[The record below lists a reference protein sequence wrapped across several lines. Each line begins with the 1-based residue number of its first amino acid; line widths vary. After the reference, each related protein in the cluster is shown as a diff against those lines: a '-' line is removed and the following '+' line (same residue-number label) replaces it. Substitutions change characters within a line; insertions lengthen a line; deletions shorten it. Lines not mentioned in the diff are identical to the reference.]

1 MIDISTTEGAGHILS
16 QSEIDALEHEKLCKL
31 RCCANCE
38 YWELYGHSDDLND
51 IAISNGECHRYP
63 PQTPNVF
70 NTNRRGDNE
79 EPNITDLGVALTHGT
94 PLMAHTFSYA
104 GDWCGEFSAL
114 PELRFKDGL
123 SM

>member
-1 MIDISTTEGAGHILS
+1 MIDVSTTMGKGCAMS
-16 QSEIDALEHEKLCKL
+16 QSEANALEHEKLCDI
-31 RCCANCE
+31 RCCANCQ
-38 YWELYGHSDDLND
+38 YWEPYGHSYSLDDLS
-51 IAISNGECHRYP
+51 ISNGECHRYP

-79 EPNITDLGVALTHGT
+79 EPNITDLGIALTHGT

-114 PELRFKDGL
+114 PELRFEDGL